1 MHNFVHFI
9 RKLLTPV
16 TIMLIPHNS
25 RSSISMR
32 LPYVIVISALA
43 VSIWGGGYAFRIY
56 QDAAMYGHAK
66 ERLDYYQNHFRDMES
81 AMSSLKAADVEFKKL
96 FALPTREDVLDNI
109 QTTDS
114 GALDMEVLRMQ
125 IEKTIDGV
133 GEIRDYLSLQ
143 RDLYRST
150 PMGWPTKG
158 WLSSNFGR
166 RIHPISG
173 MRDFHTGLDISARPG
188 TKIKVTADGI
198 VSFSG
203 RSGANGNLVAIEH
216 GFGYTTYYAH
226 NKKNLVTVGQVV
238 KRGDDIALIGST
250 GSSTG
255 PHIHYEVW
263 KEGKNINPSKHL
275 KGGNW

>member
-1 MHNFVHFI
+1 MYSIVQFF
-9 RKLLTPV
+9 RKIFTPV

-25 RSSISMR
+25 RRTISIKM
-32 LPYVIVISALA
+32 PYAIVISALA
-43 VSIWGGGYAFRIY
+43 VSIWSGGYIFNIY
-56 QDAAMYGHAK
+56 QDATMYTLAK
-66 ERLDYYQNHFRDMES
+66 ERLDYYQNHLRDMES
-81 AMSSLKAADVEFKKL
+81 AMSSLKAANKEFKKL

-125 IEKTIDGV
+125 IEKTIDSV

-150 PMGWPTKG
+150 PMGWPVKG
-158 WLSSNFGR
+158 WQSSNYGR

-173 MRDFHTGLDISARPG
+173 KRDFHTGVDISARPG

-203 RSGANGNLVAIEH
+203 RSGANGNLVAVEH

-238 KRGDDIALIGST
+238 KRNDDIALLGST

-255 PHIHYEVW
+255 PHTHYEVW
-263 KEGKNINPSKHL
+263 KDGKNINPSKYL

>member
-1 MHNFVHFI
+1 MHSFVQFV
-9 RKLLTPV
+9 RKIFTPV

-25 RSSISMR
+25 RRAIRMR
-32 LPYVIVISALA
+32 VPYAIVISTLA
-43 VSIWGGGYAFRIY
+43 VSIWSGGYMFRIY
-56 QDAAMYGHAK
+56 QDASMYVHAR

-81 AMSSLKAADVEFKKL
+81 TISSLKMANIEFKKL
-96 FALPTREDVLDNI
+96 FGLPTKEDVLDNI

-125 IEKTIDGV
+125 IEKTIDSV

-158 WLSSNFGR
+158 WMSSNYGR
-166 RIHPISG
+166 RKHPITG
-173 MRDFHTGLDISARPG
+173 RRDVHTGIDVSARPG
-188 TKIKVTADGI
+188 TKISVTADGI

-226 NKKNLVTVGQVV
+226 NKKNLVKVGQVV
-238 KRGDDIALIGST
+238 KRGDVIALMGST

-255 PHIHYEVW
+255 PHVHYEIW

-275 KGGNW
+275 KGGQW